1 MLNAGFPKKISKFC
15 SLCQQFAWFNGHKY
29 QAAFPQARLEASQL
43 GNKLIRNVFT
53 DVMKQ
58 ESIFP

>member
-1 MLNAGFPKKISKFC
+1 MLNAGCPKKISKFC
-15 SLCQQFAWFNGHKY
+15 SLSLQFAWFNGHKY

-43 GNKLIRNVFT
+43 GNKLTRNVFT

>member
-1 MLNAGFPKKISKFC
+1 MQGFPKKILNSVP
-15 SLCQQFAWFNGHKY
+15 FANSFLGSMAKY

-43 GNKLIRNVFT
+43 GNKLTRNAFT